1 MEPKPSGGSNGSG
14 SNKST
19 NIGLDNED
27 INKKMPGFSVTT
39 KK

>member
-14 SNKST
+14 RNKST
-19 NIGLDNED
+19 NVGLDNED
-27 INKKMPGFSVTT
+27 INKKMPRFSVTT